1 MRKCIFSEEKTMLR
15 LKDGSEA
22 EYDIYDINPKQMK
35 LKITKSLERDVV
47 VRLNKYRIMVGK
59 AWIFKLFNLIIS
71 F

>member
-1 MRKCIFSEEKTMLR
+1 MLR

-22 EYDIYDINPKQMK
+22 EYDIFDINPKQMK

>member
-1 MRKCIFSEEKTMLR
+1 MLR